1 MLQLYQKDAEIV
13 NNGHKMLDKLI
24 DKVDKFKTDRN
35 NLPKDAD
42 GIYLIVEG
50 RAKIVNRLKNFD
62 YKGQSVVK
70 GDFFGESKFIKS
82 FGFSYFGDIIACKP
96 DDQGEDSK
104 QKSSKKNSIKQGTR
118 RSTEKKSDGVEQIE
132 FVPDYTT
139 CLYMP
144 AELLYLIPFYD
155 FYEIREQLRKK
166 KDLNAQMKQ
175 LASEQFREMIRRN
188 RERDLQE

>member
-1 MLQLYQKDAEIV
+1 
-13 NNGHKMLDKLI
+13 MLDKLI

-96 DDQGEDSK
+96 DDQNDDSK
-104 QKSSKKNSIKQGTR
+104 QKSSKKNANRPSVKRT
-118 RSTEKKSDGVEQIE
+118 STEKKSDG
-132 FVPDYTT
+132 
-139 CLYMP
+139 
-144 AELLYLIPFYD
+144 
-155 FYEIREQLRKK
+155 
-166 KDLNAQMKQ
+166 
-175 LASEQFREMIRRN
+175 
-188 RERDLQE
+188 

>member
-1 MLQLYQKDAEIV
+1 MENVQELDKEDKKAIELKTQRNKKLNKCITDERTAKLNNQMLALYQKDAEIV

-50 RAKIVNRLKNFD
+50 RAKIVNRLKNYD

-96 DDQGEDSK
+96 EDQNEDSK
-104 QKSSKKNSIKQGTR
+104 
-118 RSTEKKSDGVEQIE
+118 
-132 FVPDYTT
+132 
-139 CLYMP
+139 
-144 AELLYLIPFYD
+144 
-155 FYEIREQLRKK
+155 
-166 KDLNAQMKQ
+166 
-175 LASEQFREMIRRN
+175 
-188 RERDLQE
+188 